1 MGVTWIFPRNGE
13 PRVPLLCNSDLM
25 KGSVTVGRELRQQNP
40 GDLLS
45 GARSSRE
52 RNI

>member
-1 MGVTWIFPRNGE
+1 MGVTWIYPRNGE
-13 PRVPLLCNSDLM
+13 PGVPLLCNADFM

-40 GDLLS
+40 GDKLS

-52 RNI
+52 HNI